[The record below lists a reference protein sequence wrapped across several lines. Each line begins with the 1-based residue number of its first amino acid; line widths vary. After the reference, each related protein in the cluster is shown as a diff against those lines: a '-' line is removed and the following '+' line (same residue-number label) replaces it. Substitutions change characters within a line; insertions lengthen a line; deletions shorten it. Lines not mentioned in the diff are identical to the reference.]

1 MYFRIYYIG
10 VRIEMDSFDFD
21 PDPLGDDC
29 LKHRGDI
36 NMLFYVVFMNDSPE
50 FVSPNE
56 EKAKQKLA

>member
-1 MYFRIYYIG
+1 
-10 VRIEMDSFDFD
+10 MDSFDFD